1 MLTFKDNAK
10 FTFQYENFS
19 KFPSVYKDISV
30 VVDKT
35 TPTEKMEEC
44 IKGTSKLAEDVFL
57 LDVYEGKGIEDGQV
71 SRTFRVLFTASDR
84 TLTDEETNSV
94 LADMISNLEKR
105 LRSCLK
111 VVYGWR

>member
-94 LADMISNLEKR
+94 LADMISNLEKKDFGAA
-105 LRSCLK
+105 LR
-111 VVYGWR
+111 